1 MVISGSVLGPEPA
14 GWPVKDL
21 RVNKIAQD
29 RFKAKADVDAY
40 VMTEKPTKI
49 VYDVW
54 NPFDTRGV
62 GNMGGN
68 ESLYSLDRIERLE
81 TLRQLGLPIPD
92 TVAPGEEDIYI
103 TSVLSDYG
111 VGSLE
116 QWLNMTAKQRK
127 ETIDEANKRGRES
140 RATSRGKPF
149 TTPPMDDTP
158 FFEIQQGFQNL
169 SDVLQDQSRAYNNL
183 LGLANNQLGRVFD
196 DDSSSDTEFS
206 DAVVNAFQRGL
217 PSTPRNPAR
226 RRLAFGIGRVNT
238 PNRNHVRNAV
248 TQPQPRRVTM
258 EGEPVTTTPVNFNSV
273 KRFNAFTAA
282 GLL

>member
-1 MVISGSVLGPEPA
+1 MVVSGSVLGPEPA

-40 VMTEKPTKI
+40 VMTQKPTKI

-116 QWLNMTAKQRK
+116 QWLNMTAEQREK
-127 ETIDEANKRGRES
+127 TIDAANKRGRES
-140 RATSRGKPF
+140 RPTARGEQL
-149 TTPPMDDTP
+149 TTPPMDDNP

-169 SDVLQDQSRAYNNL
+169 SGVLQDHIRTFQSSGAGSYTQNAQKTFISSGTPQRARVSLTPGQELNEAQQAVSIARKSGNQDLIDSARSAAKYALERYNDNL
-183 LGLANNQLGRVFD
+183 RRTTSGKQAKRV
-196 DDSSSDTEFS
+196 
-206 DAVVNAFQRGL
+206 RK
-217 PSTPRNPAR
+217 STR
-226 RRLAFGIGRVNT
+226 
-238 PNRNHVRNAV
+238 
-248 TQPQPRRVTM
+248 
-258 EGEPVTTTPVNFNSV
+258 TTAGKS
-273 KRFNAFTAA
+273 AA
-282 GLL
+282 KLTY

>member
-1 MVISGSVLGPEPA
+1 MVVSGSVLGPEPA

-21 RVNKIAQD
+21 RVNKVAQD

-103 TSVLSDYG
+103 TNVLSDYG

-116 QWLNMTAKQRK
+116 QWINMTAKQRK
-127 ETIDEANKRGRES
+127 ETIEEANKRGRES

-149 TTPPMDDTP
+149 TTPPMDDNP
-158 FFEIQQGFQNL
+158 FFEISQGFQ
-169 SDVLQDQSRAYNNL
+169 S
-183 LGLANNQLGRVFD
+183 VFD
-196 DDSSSDTEFS
+196 ESSSESDTEFN
-206 DAVVNAFQRGL
+206 DAVVNALRPGL
-217 PSTPRNPAR
+217 PSTPRNPTR
-226 RRLAFGIGRVNT
+226 RRQGFGIGRVDT
-238 PNRNHVRNAV
+238 PNSNLVRNAV
-248 TQPQPRRVTM
+248 ARRVTM
-258 EGEPVTTTPVNFNSV
+258 EPETTTPVDLQSV

>member
-1 MVISGSVLGPEPA
+1 MVVSGSVLGPEPA

-40 VMTEKPTKI
+40 VMTQKPTKI

-127 ETIDEANKRGRES
+127 ETIDKANKRGRES
-140 RATSRGKPF
+140 RPTAGGKEL

-158 FFEIQQGFQNL
+158 FFEIQQGFQ
-169 SDVLQDQSRAYNNL
+169 S
-183 LGLANNQLGRVFD
+183 VFD
-196 DDSSSDTEFS
+196 DESSSDTEF
-206 DAVVNAFQRGL
+206 DNAVVTAFQQGL
-217 PSTPRNPAR
+217 PSTPRNPR
-226 RRLAFGIGRVNT
+226 RRRQAFGIGRVNT
-238 PNRNHVRNAV
+238 PNRDVVKNAV
-248 TQPQPRRVTM
+248 AQPQPRRVTI
-258 EGEPVTTTPVNFNSV
+258 EPLGTTTTTPVNFNRV
-273 KRFNAFTAA
+273 KKFNAFTAA

>member
-1 MVISGSVLGPEPA
+1 MVVSGSVLGPEPA

-40 VMTEKPTKI
+40 VMTQKPTKI

-127 ETIDEANKRGRES
+127 ETIDKANKRGRES
-140 RATSRGKPF
+140 RPTAGGKEL

-158 FFEIQQGFQNL
+158 FFEIQQGFKNL
-169 SDVLQDQSRAYNNL
+169 SDVLQDQ
-183 LGLANNQLGRVFD
+183 LAQ
-196 DDSSSDTEFS
+196 
-206 DAVVNAFQRGL
+206 
-217 PSTPRNPAR
+217 
-226 RRLAFGIGRVNT
+226 
-238 PNRNHVRNAV
+238 
-248 TQPQPRRVTM
+248 
-258 EGEPVTTTPVNFNSV
+258 VTTTYKTLTPSIPASASPKSNAAAGRRLQSTQSRVNNARRAYKTNPTPVNRQKLQSARDANRTAQLAFDKINDNVRSPRKSRSQRQLAFFSTPSV
-273 KRFNAFTAA
+273 N
-282 GLL
+282 

>member
-1 MVISGSVLGPEPA
+1 MVVSGSVLGPEPA

-40 VMTEKPTKI
+40 VMTQKPTKI

-116 QWLNMTAKQRK
+116 QWLNMTAKQRE
-127 ETIDEANKRGRES
+127 ETIEEANKRGRES
-140 RATSRGKPF
+140 RPTAGGKPF
-149 TTPPMDDTP
+149 TTSPMDDDP
-158 FFEIQQGFQNL
+158 FEKISQGFQNL
-169 SDVLQDQSRAYNNL
+169 SSVLAQGYFQTPT
-183 LGLANNQLGRVFD
+183 Q
-196 DDSSSDTEFS
+196 T
-206 DAVVNAFQRGL
+206 VVPGSPQQAG
-217 PSTPRNPAR
+217 STQAAGK
-226 RRLAFGIGRVNT
+226 RLNEAQTN
-238 PNRNHVRNAV
+238 VRNA
-248 TQPQPRRVTM
+248 RRAYKTN
-258 EGEPVTTTPVNFNSV
+258 PTPAKKQRLEIAQDANRTAQQEFDKSKDNV
-273 KRFNAFTAA
+273 KSGKKLRSGRQIIARTPTKQ
-282 GLL
+282 